1 MYVIFCSFIFLS
13 YKYTFRSAIHFELIF
28 VTGIRFVSIFFFL
41 CVDIQFSA
49 PYVEKTVF
57 PLLYF
62 FSSFVKD
69 PFCLF
74 IQICFWALLSCFIDL
89 YVISFPHC
97 FDDCNVVE
105 SLELGSVNPST
116 LFYSFRMTL
125 YILGLLLLHIILI
138 LILKNRENS
147 YKT

>member
-1 MYVIFCSFIFLS
+1 M
-13 YKYTFRSAIHFELIF
+13 
-28 VTGIRFVSIFFFL
+28 
-41 CVDIQFSA
+41 
-49 PYVEKTVF
+49 
-57 PLLYF
+57 
-62 FSSFVKD
+62 
-69 PFCLF
+69 
-74 IQICFWALLSCFIDL
+74 
-89 YVISFPHC
+89 PHC

-125 YILGLLLLHIILI
+125 AFLGLLLLHIILI